1 MEVDEIRK
9 HLMPLCNLRL
19 WNHLHKRRRDLEL
32 SRNIRLKVTWEMH
45 EIKRYLF
52 GIADQLDE
60 HNLTTQSNAVDN
72 FLEIFD
78 DAMQDDPMDAI
89 RSGHT
94 LINSLRS
101 ELASKGIELTPSP
114 MEPQSYFFPYL
125 VNILLQLLRSADYDD
140 ITCRIVEFFTELLS
154 QLTTRRYLLAYLT
167 DRHVLPHLRLSGR
180 CEENNLLRRL
190 TDRLAYFLS
199 FAVDE
204 MSGEELSDEEASE
217 RYYKKILVF
226 QNVVFKYVLSSIT
239 IIG

>member
-1 MEVDEIRK
+1 M
-9 HLMPLCNLRL
+9 

-60 HNLTTQSNAVDN
+60 HNLTTQSKNVDN

-78 DAMQDDPMDAI
+78 SAMQDDPIEAI

-94 LINSLRS
+94 LINSMRS
-101 ELASKGIELTPSP
+101 ELASKGVELTPSP
-114 MEPQSYFFPYL
+114 IEPRSYFFPYL
-125 VNILLQLLRSADYDD
+125 VNILLHLLQMDGQDD
-140 ITCRIVEFFTELLS
+140 LICRLVEFFTELLS
-154 QLTTRRYLLAYLT
+154 QMTTRRYLLAYLT
-167 DRHVLPHLRLSGR
+167 DRHVLPHLRLSSR

-217 RYYKKILVF
+217 RYNKKILVF
-226 QNVVFKYVLSSIT
+226 QNVVFKYVLFLKECW
-239 IIG
+239 